1 MDVRRIS
8 ELQCL
13 ATRSNG
19 TMSAMSAV
27 SHAWQKVLQGWEVQ
41 VGCGRRC
48 VGGLALQGQRPQ
60 HPTGEEVIRGGG
72 DGKDGGGD
80 GENGEY
86 EGGSSEGGVR

>member
-41 VGCGRRC
+41 VAAVDGA
-48 VGGLALQGQRPQ
+48 VWVDWLF
-60 HPTGEEVIRGGG
+60 RGSVHNIQQQ
-72 DGKDGGGD
+72 KK
-80 GENGEY
+80 
-86 EGGSSEGGVR
+86 